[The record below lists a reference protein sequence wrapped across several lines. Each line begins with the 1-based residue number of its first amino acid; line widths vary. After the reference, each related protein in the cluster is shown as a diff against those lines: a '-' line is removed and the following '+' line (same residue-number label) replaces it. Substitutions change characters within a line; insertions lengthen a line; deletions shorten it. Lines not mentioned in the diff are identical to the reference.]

1 MTAFSRHSP
10 LRGQFNELRLV
21 ARKDGGFGSCLL
33 LRRFLLWLDII
44 VAILGMQL

>member
-10 LRGQFNELRLV
+10 LIEQFAELRQFQ
-21 ARKDGGFGSCLL
+21 GGMVVFGSCLL
-33 LRRFLLWLDII
+33 PRRFLLWLDN